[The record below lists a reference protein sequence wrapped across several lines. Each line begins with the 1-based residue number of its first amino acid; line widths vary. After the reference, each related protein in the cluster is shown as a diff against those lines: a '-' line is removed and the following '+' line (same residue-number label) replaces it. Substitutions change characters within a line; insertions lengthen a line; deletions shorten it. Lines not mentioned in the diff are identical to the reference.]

1 VGPDPGALAT
11 DNGVFLYRPTRLKVL
26 VIDDDPDLVYVIK
39 RQLELNGSYD
49 VLTATSGEE
58 GVQMARTEGPDL
70 IIVDLFMPTMD
81 GFEVCQK
88 LRKDRLTYLVPVV
101 VLTASGTQMDKI
113 RALQIGADDFMSKP
127 FTPAELEARV
137 AGLIRRFHQS
147 RSSNPLTGLPGNLSI
162 EQEITK
168 RLMRGDKLACCYLD
182 LDNFKAFN
190 DHYGFEK
197 GDDCIKLVASL
208 LIRAAEEVGTGEDF
222 IGHIGGDDF
231 IYISTPE
238 TAPEVMEQVIAW
250 FDELI
255 PSYYSEEVQQLGYME
270 VVNRQGVPQ
279 TFPLMTLSI
288 GIAHNSLRQLSSAL
302 QVSAIATECK
312 SLSKK
317 RDVGRSTYVIDRRTS

>member
-1 VGPDPGALAT
+1 MV
-11 DNGVFLYRPTRLKVL
+11 
-26 VIDDDPDLVYVIK
+26 K

-58 GVQMARTEGPDL
+58 GLGMARTEGPDL
-70 IIVDLFMPTMD
+70 IIVDLFMPGMD
-81 GFEVCQK
+81 GFEVCQR

-101 VLTASGTQMDKI
+101 ILTASGTQMDKI

-168 RLMRGDKLACCYLD
+168 RLVRGDKLACCYLD

-190 DHYGFEK
+190 DFYGFER
-197 GDDCIKLVASL
+197 GDDCIKLLASL

-231 IYISTPE
+231 IYITTPE
-238 TAPEVMEQVIAW
+238 TAPKVMDKVIEW

-255 PSYYSEEVQQLGYME
+255 PGYYAEEDRRRGYLE

-279 TFPLMTLSI
+279 RFPIMTLSI
-288 GIAHNSLRQLSSAL
+288 GIAHNSIRQLTGAL

-312 SLSKK
+312 ALSKK
-317 RDVGRSTYVIDRRTS
+317 RDAGKSTYVIDRRTS